1 MASSELRK
9 RKLEEYEMQLFNFHS
24 RAVYATLK
32 NIVHERIHSTISK
45 MCETIKE
52 VYKLDSENVA
62 ILKKNQ
68 KQLEKLYYEAIVLH
82 LKNIETIVNKYI
94 AVPSNVLLEEDKYQ
108 KTQYSE
114 TEFQNMKQN
123 LEDLQQRAKRGTIL
137 NAALKEEMQILEQ
150 VPISK
155 DSVNKMCNI
164 IDIDL
169 KCLDTCNKMYQLV
182 DDYKRF
188 STGLFTGPVV
198 DKTKYNAVRNLKCKD
213 FNVNDL

>member
-1 MASSELRK
+1 M
-9 RKLEEYEMQLFNFHS
+9 
-24 RAVYATLK
+24 K